1 MVQRMSVNTEC
12 RFIRVVIGVGVVRVV
27 RVVVKVVRVVRVGK
41 SQML

>member
-27 RVVVKVVRVVRVGK
+27 KVVKVVRVVRVGK

>member
-27 RVVVKVVRVVRVGK
+27 RVVKVVRVVRVGK